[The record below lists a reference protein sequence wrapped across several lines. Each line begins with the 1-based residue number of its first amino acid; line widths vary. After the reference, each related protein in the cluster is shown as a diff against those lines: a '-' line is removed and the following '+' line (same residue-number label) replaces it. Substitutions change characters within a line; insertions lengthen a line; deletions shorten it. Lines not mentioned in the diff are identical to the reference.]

1 MADFNEAVPYVI
13 RNEVGHAPDGG
24 YTNDPDDPGGETKY
38 GICRRDHP
46 TVDIANLTLDG
57 AVAILKAEYWD
68 YGPLRDER
76 VAGKLLDLAVNLE
89 GTGKQGA
96 AVKIAQQAAN
106 FACPET
112 RLADLRIDAL
122 RTDGLY
128 GPQTQYV
135 LNLCDPD
142 KLLLAMATFAAMH
155 YRAIAAARP
164 ASAKYLNGWL
174 ARAQKLPVWNPAA
187 TAGLRLT

>member
-13 RNEVGHAPDGG
+13 RSEVGRAPNGG
-24 YTNDPDDPGGETKY
+24 YVNDPDDPGGETKY

-46 TVDIANLTLDG
+46 TVDIATLTMEG
-57 AVAILKAEYWD
+57 AVAILEAEYWD
-68 YGPLRDER
+68 YGPLHDER
-76 VAGKLLDLAVNLE
+76 VACKLLDLAVNLE

-106 FACPET
+106 FAKPGM
-112 RLADLRIDAL
+112 LD
-122 RTDGLY
+122 TDGLY

-142 KLLLAMATFAAMH
+142 KLLMAMATFAGLH

-174 ARAQKLPVWNPAA
+174 VRAQKLPVWDPAA
-187 TAGLRLT
+187 PAGQRLR